1 MHFRSRIYVC
11 SRLVAICTF
20 LLAPEISFAAEKP
33 VVFMEPPLEIPFEKN
48 TVGGVFDEFE
58 SVRES
63 KPEWEIERIRA
74 PNNLRLEVTGFH
86 EESNSVCVVLK
97 YKVDG
102 QELIY
107 IRDDYNAKF
116 HIDIQS
122 NRKLDCTESNVLA
135 FRVLPRFD
143 TSLLTNSE
151 RVDYG
156 TLMYRVAMTAPSN
169 TTTAVTVAD
178 IEWRLE
184 VKSENDEWF
193 TVGSYNSETLS
204 KDANPSRW
212 IVGRAHKEAYDLL
225 LSTEFETDEQPE
237 NNNTTAKIQTV
248 QDKAIKIVTGADLTK
263 FYIPENYNHESR
275 IESTSANQSKK
286 RVRVFLR
293 DEETAS
299 NIYLQVVMS
308 NSKPDKGGICVRP
321 LYVKSKSRETLS
333 VRRFIPEKSSNG
345 KSILWVSE
353 DIDSIKV
360 ESANNSCQSSNELM
374 FNIHLGVANE
384 QLSNLGLL
392 RFRLI
397 SKNIDGQIFHL
408 KKNIKIELLQLDS
421 GKVLSSFDPSITDN
435 NTGWFGT
442 SENEESV
449 GLVSMFSSTE
459 GKKTT
464 TVSAISSKQKS
475 TNSRVSDGDQLII
488 RPMLRFGS
496 FTKAL
501 RSCVGHLESN
511 SGVSSQD
518 FSVMGSLQKIT
529 ASQWGG
535 MSEED
540 DAKILFSKSVGSQKK
555 CNYGGLSSES
565 TSIQNIMANSNG
577 RATEVI
583 VDVPETLFVGYI
595 QLNAEAYRRSLG
607 RWRQVINQANSI
619 YKTGRSGG
627 NWVDGLI
634 YGAAEKN
641 QLVRRLEPVANF
653 SNELG
658 DSNKLLASAESWLEN
673 TDNVRR
679 GTFGEQ
685 LEMLAEEVGQAE
697 IALYYFD
704 DLPLSTSCDYYKN
717 AIDDAGLNVKT
728 GVVITAFDG
737 NPEKGS
743 ESIAGGAVEKCM
755 AGPIVVYSF
764 NWRERMLNLDWDK
777 VFSAI
782 SDDM

>member
-20 LLAPEISFAAEKP
+20 LLAPAISFAAEKP
-33 VVFMEPPLEIPFEKN
+33 VVFMEPPLEVPFEKN

-63 KPEWEIERIRA
+63 KPEWEIERIMA
-74 PNNLRLEVTGFH
+74 PNNLRLVVTGFD

-97 YKVDG
+97 YKVDD
-102 QELIY
+102 QEFIY
-107 IRDDYNAKF
+107 IRDKHRAKF
-116 HIDIQS
+116 HIYRPS
-122 NRKLDCTESNVLA
+122 NPKLDCTEPNVLA

-143 TSLLTNSE
+143 PSFLSRSGKL
-151 RVDYG
+151 DYG
-156 TLMYRVAMTAPSN
+156 SLVYRVAMTRPSN
-169 TTTAVTVAD
+169 MAKTVNVAD
-178 IEWRLE
+178 IEWNLE
-184 VKSENDEWF
+184 VKGADGEWF
-193 TVGSYNSETLS
+193 TVGSYNSDSVVNEE
-204 KDANPSRW
+204 NPSRW
-212 IVGRAHKEAYDLL
+212 IVGRGHKEAYDLL
-225 LSTEFETDEQPE
+225 LTTEFEMSEGLK
-237 NNNTTAKIQTV
+237 NKSTTAQTV
-248 QDKAIKIVTGADLTK
+248 QDKTIKIVTAADLTK